1 MSEAPTITLSP
12 LTWEGDRV
20 SLAKALVAAQKAS
33 ESIKKAASNDH
44 FKSKYADLAH
54 VVEAVVPA
62 LNNAGVAVIQS
73 PSSDG
78 QLVAVT
84 TVLLHESGA
93 SVTSTLHLRPTKPD
107 PQGVGSAITYGRR
120 YALLAMTGAA
130 PEDDDGNAAS
140 QRPAPQVAPQR
151 ITPEPEGNDWWGC
164 EGSGPSAY
172 QAKKDGK
179 GDEFEALRS
188 SLTET
193 TSGAE
198 WRKWCADNTPQIASM
213 PRGWRIQLRAEA
225 EEHARELGVDLNQR
239 RAA

>member
-12 LTWEGDRV
+12 LIWEGDRV

-107 PQGVGSAITYGRR
+107 PQGVGSAITYARR

-140 QRPAPQVAPQR
+140 AK
-151 ITPEPEGNDWWGC
+151 
-164 EGSGPSAY
+164 PSTRG
-172 QAKKDGK
+172 QAVGRQDPNSLAQKKRDGLMEQWYAAI
-179 GDEFEALRS
+179 DA
-188 SLTET
+188 
-193 TSGAE
+193 
-198 WRKWCADNTPQIASM
+198 CADLGELRQWWTDHAPEIAALPQIWQDGVSD
-213 PRGWRIQLRAEA
+213 RKEA
-225 EEHARELGVDLNQR
+225 RKRELQHLHLSSELDSQF
-239 RAA
+239 AATVAA